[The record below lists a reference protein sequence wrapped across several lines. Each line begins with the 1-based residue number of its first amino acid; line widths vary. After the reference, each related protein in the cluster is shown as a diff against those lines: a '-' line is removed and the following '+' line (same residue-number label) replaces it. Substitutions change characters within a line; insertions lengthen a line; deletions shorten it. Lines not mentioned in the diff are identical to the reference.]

1 MNKFSVI
8 ILGIF
13 TFFFI
18 ACKKEQ
24 PEPEVHITKIKVA
37 GLFSESDNLAFL
49 GKSSEA
55 AVKIAIRK
63 INADFKKKGIN
74 YAFEFTTYNTNANP
88 IDAVAAMESIVSSGC
103 KLVIG
108 PQTSAELS
116 AIKNLADEN
125 GVLLV
130 SPSSTSS
137 ALSIADD
144 MIYRFSPGETVT
156 GNAMSQ
162 FYLNQGKQALVMV
175 SRNDIGSIG
184 IKTTITNHFSNAG
197 GNILDLGEFDITQTD
212 FTTTLD
218 QIRQG
223 ISTLSNSYSLAEI
236 GVVTISW
243 DETTQMFNQAASD
256 PILSSVNWYGG
267 IGYFKPQSLILDP
280 IAANFALTTQF
291 SSPGFSLPMSTENIW
306 QPVFDEILETTGVNG
321 YALTMCSYD
330 IMLGFGKLIEKY
342 KTLPKSGSALASA
355 FQNSVPSIH
364 GATGTIML
372 DNNGDRANG
381 IFDFWGMSS
390 TNGSFSWQLIGQ
402 SE

>member
-1 MNKFSVI
+1 
-8 ILGIF
+8 
-13 TFFFI
+13 
-18 ACKKEQ
+18 
-24 PEPEVHITKIKVA
+24 
-37 GLFSESDNLAFL
+37 
-49 GKSSEA
+49 
-55 AVKIAIRK
+55 
-63 INADFKKKGIN
+63 
-74 YAFEFTTYNTNANP
+74 
-88 IDAVAAMESIVSSGC
+88 
-103 KLVIG
+103 
-108 PQTSAELS
+108 
-116 AIKNLADEN
+116 
-125 GVLLV
+125 
-130 SPSSTSS
+130 
-137 ALSIADD
+137 
-144 MIYRFSPGETVT
+144 
-156 GNAMSQ
+156 MSQ